1 MLMLLF
7 CLENERY
14 ALESK
19 QIVEIVPLVEIKK
32 LPHAPDYISG
42 VFNYRGQIVPILD
55 LCQLIQGRPCHT
67 HLSTRII
74 LVNYFHTLTPEKATA
89 ETAATNLL
97 LESQNRAEVTSKQPV
112 SILGLMA
119 EQVVETLN
127 KPEAEFV
134 DAGVSVKTA
143 PYLGKMIMDA
153 QGMIQCV
160 RIEYL
165 LPEAERS
172 TLFATHDIP
181 GN

>member
-19 QIVEIVPLVEIKK
+19 QIVEIVPLIEIKK

-42 VFNYRGQIVPILD
+42 VFNYRGQIVPIVD
-55 LCQLIQGRPCHT
+55 LCQLIQGRPCHA

-74 LVNYFHTLTPEKATA
+74 LVNYCHPAE
-89 ETAATNLL
+89 ETAATDLL
-97 LESQNRAEVTSKQPV
+97 LAGQKQPETTSKQPV

-127 KPEAEFV
+127 TPETAFV
-134 DAGVSVKTA
+134 DAGVAVKTA
-143 PYLGKMIMDA
+143 PYLGKMIMA
-153 QGMIQCV
+153 EQGLIQCV
-160 RIEYL
+160 KVEHL

-172 TLFATHDIP
+172 TLFATHDLLS
-181 GN
+181 N

>member
-1 MLMLLF
+1 MLLF
-7 CLENERY
+7 CLKNERY

-32 LPHAPDYISG
+32 IPHAPDYISG
-42 VFNYRGQIVPILD
+42 VFNYRGQIVPIVD

-74 LVNYFHTLTPEKATA
+74 LVNYFHNPTA
-89 ETAATNLL
+89 ETAAANLL
-97 LESQNRAEVTSKQPV
+97 LERQNPAEATSEQPG

-153 QGMIQCV
+153 QDMIQCV
-160 RIEYL
+160 RVEYL

-172 TLFATHDIP
+172 TLFATHDIL

>member
-55 LCQLIQGRPCHT
+55 LCQLIQGRPCYT

-74 LVNYFHTLTPEKATA
+74 LVNYFHNSTEGITTPD
-89 ETAATNLL
+89 LL
-97 LESQNRAEVTSKQPV
+97 VEGQNRAEATSKQPI

-119 EQVVETLN
+119 ERVVETLN
-127 KPEAEFV
+127 KPESEFV

-153 QGMIQCV
+153 QGMIQCINV
-160 RIEYL
+160 KHL
-165 LPEAERS
+165 LPEAQRS
-172 TLFATHDIP
+172 TLFATHDLLSR
-181 GN
+181 